1 MDRYEYNLDNFE
13 YVIVDNCL
21 IINRKVVNISRQEL
35 LNTSLVYSTI
45 LEVNSGNESYPLS
58 YKGILDKLLCEDID
72 I

>member
-35 LNTSLVYSTI
+35 LNTSLAYSTI

-58 YKGILDKLLCEDID
+58 YK
-72 I
+72 